1 MKRGIA
7 RVGDRCSGHDGYP
20 GTPIIT
26 GSGTMFCDG
35 KAIACVGD
43 ICADHDK
50 PKGHNHTPIITSG
63 SSFFT
68 IDGRPVAMTGC
79 EISGNCN
86 SPDNIIISG
95 SDFLTVEE

>member
-7 RVGDRCSGHDGYP
+7 CVGDMTSGHDGYP
-20 GTPIIT
+20 GTPIIS

-43 ICADHDK
+43 ICADHNK
-50 PKGHNHTPIITSG
+50 SKGHNHTPIITGG

-68 IDGRPVAMTGC
+68 VDGKPVATVGS
-79 EISGNCN
+79 EVAGGGCN
-86 SPDNIIISG
+86 SDNVIISG
-95 SDFLTVEE
+95 SDFLSVDE